1 VLSDHHTT
9 EGKPVVSDWRARTRV
24 EEYLRKECPIA
35 LALLEPAAGYVDT
48 DCLFYRLTP
57 KHRQRFEDLSASPLI
72 DHLARAATQIK
83 QAISVAIKDSA
94 TEFEHEIRIRRT
106 PRGIEA
112 ARYIRDRQQGANE
125 RTEWLR
131 LYD

>member
-1 VLSDHHTT
+1 M
-9 EGKPVVSDWRARTRV
+9 EGKPVVSDWRARARV

-35 LALLEPAAGYVDT
+35 LALLEPAIGYVDT
-48 DCLFYRLTP
+48 KCLFYRFTP
-57 KHRQRFEDLSASPLI
+57 KHRQKFEDLSASPLI

-112 ARYIRDRQQGANE
+112 VRYVRDLREGSKNE

>member
-1 VLSDHHTT
+1 M
-9 EGKPVVSDWRARTRV
+9 EGKPVVPDWRARARV

-35 LALLEPAAGYVDT
+35 LALLQPALGYVDT
-48 DCLFYRLTP
+48 ECLFYRFTP
-57 KHRQRFEDLSASPLI
+57 KHRQKFEDLSASPLI

-83 QAISVAIKDSA
+83 QAMSVVIKDSA

-112 ARYIRDRQQGANE
+112 VRYIRDRQEEASKNE
-125 RTEWLR
+125 KTEWLR
-131 LYD
+131 LYG

>member
-1 VLSDHHTT
+1 M

-83 QAISVAIKDSA
+83 QAISVAIKDSGSRPYRFRFSDSA
-94 TEFEHEIRIRRT
+94 MARAQDSSVINPLIHF
-106 PRGIEA
+106 PRKA
-112 ARYIRDRQQGANE
+112 ALTASH
-125 RTEWLR
+125 
-131 LYD
+131 LY

>member
-1 VLSDHHTT
+1 M
-9 EGKPVVSDWRARTRV
+9 EGPPVVSDWRARNRV

-35 LALLEPAAGYVDT
+35 LALLEPAVGYVDPE
-48 DCLFYRLTP
+48 CLFYRFTP
-57 KHRQRFEDLSASPLI
+57 KHREKFEYLSASPLI

-83 QAISVAIKDSA
+83 LAISIVIKDSA

-112 ARYIRDRQQGANE
+112 VRYIRERQEEANE

>member
-1 VLSDHHTT
+1 M

-48 DCLFYRLTP
+48 DCLFYRFTP
-57 KHRQRFEDLSASPLI
+57 KHRQKFEDLSASPLI

-83 QAISVAIKDSA
+83 QAISVEIKDSA

-106 PRGIEA
+106 SRGIEA
-112 ARYIRDRQQGANE
+112 TRYIRDRQQGANE

>member
-1 VLSDHHTT
+1 M
-9 EGKPVVSDWRARTRV
+9 EGKPAVSDWRARTRV
-24 EEYLRKECPIA
+24 EEYLGKECPIA
-35 LALLEPAAGYVDT
+35 LALLEPAIGYVDT
-48 DCLFYRLTP
+48 ECLFYGLTP
-57 KHRQRFEDLSASPLI
+57 KHRQKFEDLSASPLI
-72 DHLARAATQIK
+72 DHLARAATQIM

-112 ARYIRDRQQGANE
+112 VRYIRDRQQGSSSNE

-131 LYD
+131 LYG

>member
-1 VLSDHHTT
+1 M

-35 LALLEPAAGYVDT
+35 LALLEPTIGYVDT
-48 DCLFYRLTP
+48 ECLFYRLTP
-57 KHRQRFEDLSASPLI
+57 KHRQKFEDLSVSPLI
-72 DHLARAATQIK
+72 DHLARAATLIK
-83 QAISVAIKDSA
+83 RSISVAIKDSA
-94 TEFEHEIRIRRT
+94 TKFEHEIRIRRT